1 MNSFF
6 TEFSFRL
13 LRDGAGFTGTV
24 NKLAFLSLALSTGV
38 LFLVLSIVNG
48 FEEEL
53 EERLL
58 TVVPQVS
65 LSSETGFSIKNIRE
79 SFSEMGVYGLSGLAP
94 VAEGAAV
101 IASKDELRPIKFIG
115 FDSAEYVNVSNIGDY
130 LGEITFPDLDRVKF
144 GVVVGSSIAERM
156 ALSVGDFVT
165 LIVPRFRIS
174 LFGQNYLQ
182 KQFEIVDTFATGSS
196 LDSTT
201 VFVSLSSAQRMLR
214 FPDSRVNGLHGSLK
228 DPFLTDDARGF
239 LDGLLIPNAGRALSW
254 KSYLGNLYQAI
265 AVQKATLFLLFS
277 ILIGVGCFNLFSSMT
292 MLVQGQASSIAILR
306 TNGAMSRKIVYAFV
320 LLGLALAIFGAFL
333 GVLLGGLFGVGLVSL
348 LPLIEQLIG
357 FNPMSQYFIDYLPLS
372 FFLADVAL
380 IFLLTILLS
389 FFAVIF
395 PAWRAGQ
402 SPPAEVLAYE

>member
-48 FEEEL
+48 FEDEL
-53 EERLL
+53 EERIL

-79 SFSEMGVYGLSGLAP
+79 RFSEKGVYGLSGLAP

-130 LGEITFPDLDRVKF
+130 LGEITLPDLDRVKF

-182 KQFEIVDTFATGSS
+182 KQFEIVDVPPLENPLTATR
-196 LDSTT
+196 
-201 VFVSLSSAQRMLR
+201 AQAQLETLASEKN
-214 FPDSRVNGLHGSLK
+214 PLAAPIHLEYY
-228 DPFLTDDARGF
+228 
-239 LDGLLIPNAGRALSW
+239 AL
-254 KSYLGNLYQAI
+254 
-265 AVQKATLFLLFS
+265 
-277 ILIGVGCFNLFSSMT
+277 
-292 MLVQGQASSIAILR
+292 
-306 TNGAMSRKIVYAFV
+306 
-320 LLGLALAIFGAFL
+320 LALVVIL
-333 GVLLGGLFGVGLVSL
+333 YVDIL
-348 LPLIEQLIG
+348 
-357 FNPMSQYFIDYLPLS
+357 
-372 FFLADVAL
+372 DVAG
-380 IFLLTILLS
+380 IVARF
-389 FFAVIF
+389 
-395 PAWRAGQ
+395 Q
-402 SPPAEVLAYE
+402 H